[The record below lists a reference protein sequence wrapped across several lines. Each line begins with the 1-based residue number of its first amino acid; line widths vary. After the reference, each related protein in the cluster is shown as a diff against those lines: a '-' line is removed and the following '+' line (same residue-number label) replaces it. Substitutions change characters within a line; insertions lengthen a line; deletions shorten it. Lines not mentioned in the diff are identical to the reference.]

1 MKIRYFWSG
10 ESDNKEP
17 GCQSDVLSVDGLD
30 LLACLF
36 TDHGGQKYESSIA
49 WLDEGLSRVNQVRGG
64 AIECSDWSRD
74 SWGVEL
80 RNGMARV
87 YSLYDEDCSATIALD
102 DFERALLGWKRFI
115 QAD

>member
-1 MKIRYFWSG
+1 MKIRYFWTG
-10 ESDNKEP
+10 EGENKEP
-17 GCQSDVLSVDGLD
+17 SCQSDVLSDDGID

-36 TDHGGQKYESSIA
+36 VDHGGQKYESSIA
-49 WLDEGLSRVNQVRGG
+49 WLDEGLSRVNQIRRG
-64 AIECSDWSRD
+64 AIECSYWSRD

-80 RNGMARV
+80 RNGMARI
-87 YSLYDEDCSATIALD
+87 YSLYDEDCSAAIALD

>member
-1 MKIRYFWSG
+1 ADRTQQSEQSLRKRYQSP
-10 ESDNKEP
+10 SD
-17 GCQSDVLSVDGLD
+17 
-30 LLACLF
+30 
-36 TDHGGQKYESSIA
+36 GGQKYESSIA
-49 WLDEGLSRVNQVRGG
+49 WLDEGLSRVNQIRRG

-80 RNGMARV
+80 RNGMARI
-87 YSLYDEDCSATIALD
+87 YSLYDEDCSAAIALD